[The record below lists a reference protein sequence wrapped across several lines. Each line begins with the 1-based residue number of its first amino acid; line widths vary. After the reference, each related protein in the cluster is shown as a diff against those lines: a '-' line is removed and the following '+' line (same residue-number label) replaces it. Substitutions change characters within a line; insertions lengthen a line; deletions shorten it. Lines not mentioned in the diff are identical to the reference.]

1 MADISSSTAPQSSP
15 THARLLE
22 VAAALFAERGYGG
35 TSMADIAEGVGVRK
49 ASLYNY
55 YDSKGDLLMDL
66 LRRGLEGGP
75 DSTVLAT
82 LEGDAP
88 HGERLRDYFRAAVR
102 FASEQP
108 ALVAIFRVAAT
119 QLHGDLGERAEGL
132 VCDHRE
138 RQRQRLAAFFADA
151 VGAGAVAAA
160 DPDDL
165 SYVFRMFLNGV
176 LIGHVGGCHI
186 DESLSD
192 ERLERVWEIFWSGL
206 ASRAGGEGA

>member
-1 MADISSSTAPQSSP
+1 MPEALSTSLPESSP

-55 YDSKGDLLMDL
+55 YASKGDLLMDL

-75 DSTVLAT
+75 ESTVLAT
-82 LEGDAP
+82 LDGDAP
-88 HGERLRDYFRAAVR
+88 HGERLHAFFRAAVR
-102 FASEQP
+102 FATEQP
-108 ALVAIFRVAAT
+108 ALVAVFRVAAT
-119 QLHGDLGERAEGL
+119 QLHGDLGERAEEV

-138 RQRQRLAAFFADA
+138 RQRRRLAEFFADA
-151 VGAGAVAAA
+151 VEAGAVASA

-186 DESLSD
+186 DESLSE
-192 ERLERVWEIFWSGL
+192 ERLERVWEVFWSGL

>member
-1 MADISSSTAPQSSP
+1 MPEALSIAFVESSP

-75 DSTVLAT
+75 DSTILAT

-88 HGERLRDYFRAAVR
+88 HGKRLHDYFLAAVR

-119 QLHGDLGERAEGL
+119 QLQGDLGERAEAV

-138 RQRQRLAAFFADA
+138 RQRQRLAEFFADA
-151 VGAGAVAAA
+151 VKARAVAAA

-186 DESLSD
+186 DESLAE
-192 ERLERVWEIFWSGL
+192 ERLERVWEIFWNGL
-206 ASRAGGEGA
+206 ASRAVGEGA